1 MPLDAFNTWADKAR
15 AAPIEREIER
25 RGIHLRGGVDR
36 CGPCPKCGGDDRF
49 SINTAKGVWNCRGCD
64 KGGDVIEFVQHVDG
78 VDFVH
83 ACQTLTGEPQP
94 NGKRYYPRLKHVVA
108 TYEYRD
114 ENGAIAYVIDRVEFQ
129 AGNGVFVLKDGKRK
143 KEFRQRRPDP
153 DHPGEWLYN
162 VDGVTKVPYRPPEL
176 IEAVASQQLIFIV
189 EGEGKVDALCEIG
202 IVATCNPGGAGKWQ
216 PEMSERLRGADVIL
230 LPDNDEPGWK
240 HVREV
245 GAALA
250 GITNRT
256 RILLLPDLS
265 TKGDIRDWLAA
276 GGTRE
281 QLDALV
287 EAAPD
292 WQPPQEASADTGK
305 AKATANEQALIDEL
319 ARLDAVEYDRRRD
332 EAADQM
338 RVRRGTLDGEVERRR
353 REQAEEAGPPPLF
366 GHWMVEPWPEVVHAG
381 ELLLAIVGR
390 IKRHVVLTDEQAVA
404 VALWVLFAWVHDTA
418 AVHSPIL
425 LATSAEAN
433 SGKTTLINVVR
444 FLVPRSLVCA
454 GISEAALFRV
464 VEKYEP
470 TIIVDEADV
479 LLLENEPLRAVI
491 NGGWTRGFSVVRCVG
506 DDNTPH
512 AFPTFCPKALGMKG
526 KRLPDTTLSRA
537 IVIEMQRKKA
547 GDQAVHFRSIDD
559 AGLAELRRR
568 ALRWSMDN
576 GEKLDGGEPDMPP
589 GFDYRLGDNWRRQ
602 LAIADAAGDEWP
614 DKARKAA
621 VRLSEVADAASIGVQ
636 LLAVIKVA
644 FDGAD
649 GVNPLDRISSAELA
663 ETVGADASS
672 PFSEWKGGK
681 PITQAQLARV
691 LKPFGIAPEATRLLG
706 GGRLRGYQ
714 RVQFEDAWERYL
726 PAELTGSKCDTVTN
740 PVDKGEVDD
749 F

>member
-1 MPLDAFNTWADKAR
+1 MPQDAFNTWADKAR
-15 AAPIEREIER
+15 AVPIEREIER

-49 SINTAKGVWNCRGCD
+49 SINTTKQIFNCRGCD
-64 KGGDVIEFVQHVDG
+64 VGGDVIAFVQHVDG
-78 VDFVH
+78 VDFAH
-83 ACQTLTGEPQP
+83 ACQTLTGEPRP
-94 NGKRYYPRLKHVVA
+94 NGKRYYA
-108 TYEYRD
+108 TIKQTTATFEYRD
-114 ENGAIAYVIDRVEFQ
+114 ESGAIAYAIDRVEFQ
-129 AGNGVFVLKDGKRK
+129 AGNGVFLLKGGKREK
-143 KEFRQRRPDP
+143 AFRQRRPDP
-153 DHPGEWLYN
+153 DRPGQWVHN
-162 VDGVTKVPYRPPEL
+162 VDGVPKMPYHLPEL

-189 EGEGKVDALCEIG
+189 EGEGKVDALRGLG
-202 IVATCNPGGAGKWQ
+202 IAATTNPGGAGKWL

-230 LPDNDEPGWK
+230 VPDNDDPGWK
-240 HVREV
+240 HVREIGASLV
-245 GAALA
+245 GIA
-250 GITNRT
+250 GRT
-256 RILLLPDLS
+256 RVLALPGLPA
-265 TKGDIRDWLAA
+265 KGDIRDWLAA

-281 QLDALV
+281 QLDVLV
-287 EAAPD
+287 ETAPD
-292 WQPPQEASADTGK
+292 WQPPQEAPDEGK
-305 AKATANEQALIDEL
+305 AKATANEQELIDEL

-338 RVRRGTLDGEVERRR
+338 RVRRGTLDGEVGRRR

-366 GHWMVEPWPEVVHAG
+366 GHWMVEPWSEVVHAG

-506 DDNTPH
+506 DDNTPY

-568 ALRWSMDN
+568 ALRRSMDN
-576 GEKLDGGEPDMPP
+576 GEKLDGAEPDMPP
-589 GFDYRLGDNWRRQ
+589 GFDNRLGDNWRLQ
-602 LAIADAAGDEWP
+602 LAIADTAGGEWP

-621 VRLSEVADAASIGVQ
+621 ARLSEVADAASIGVQ
-636 LLAVIKVA
+636 LLAAVKAA

-649 GVNPLDRISSAELA
+649 GVNPLERISSAELA

-681 PITQAQLARV
+681 PITQAQLARA
-691 LKPFGIAPEATRLLG
+691 LKPFGIAPEATG
-706 GGRLRGYQ
+706 CQVAG
-714 RVQFEDAWERYL
+714 A
-726 PAELTGSKCDTVTN
+726 
-740 PVDKGEVDD
+740 
-749 F
+749 